1 MRVGDWMWKRIYTV
15 PLRVRSVFRRQRVEE
30 ELDEELANHLE
41 LRAREYTDKGMGA
54 DEARTAALR
63 DLHGMESRK
72 EECREMRKV
81 NWIHDLIQD
90 VSFGARML
98 RKSPGFSAVAVLSI
112 ALGIGANTTIFTVVN
127 AVLLN
132 PLPVRDVSRLVEMD
146 TVDTK
151 TKVGFAHAA
160 KLGMS
165 IPNCQDYQRQNEVF
179 SGLTCVVGAGFT
191 WSGGAEP
198 KNVAGQLVSAN
209 YFDVLGLTP
218 VAGRFFLPDEDT
230 KPSGNNVAV
239 VSYSLWA
246 NKFGSSASLIG
257 STLTLN
263 ATAYTV
269 IGVTPRGFKGTA
281 SFGSADQIWIPTS
294 MFPQAL
300 AGFEKEN
307 FNDRRFLIGATV
319 GRLKP
324 GVKIGQAEASL
335 RTIAS
340 RLEQEFP
347 KDNAGRSVAL
357 TPLADAAVGAN
368 VHDQFTLAGGMMMGI
383 VGVVL
388 LIACVN
394 LANLLLAQAARREKE
409 MGVRAALGAKRGRLL
424 RQLLTESMLLS
435 LAGGAAGL
443 AIAYWGRTVLW
454 SFRPP
459 FIAEHDIDLS
469 LDSHV
474 LVFTLGIILVTG
486 LLFGLAPAVKASDP
500 DLIETLK
507 VGGRGNAVGW
517 TRNRLRGLL
526 VVTEIALA
534 LVAMIGAGLFIRSM
548 QNAQRVDPGFES
560 KNLFTMTVDLGA
572 LHYNEGRGQEFY
584 REAIERASGV
594 PGVAAATVGSAFPL
608 SGGFAR
614 TIYPEGQ
621 DEGTGYRGTLTQL
634 NDVTPSYFETLRIPL
649 IRGRGFSESDR
660 LGTTPVAIASA
671 AMAKHFW
678 PGEDAVGKRF
688 HFFGDPTLREV
699 VGVAKDT
706 VVNEIGEEPEPLV
719 YLAMAQDYSAGATL
733 QVRTLGDPG
742 ALIGT
747 VRSQIQALDTNLAI
761 TDVQTIE
768 TIMSQGLWAP
778 RMGAALLTLFGGL
791 ALILAA
797 VGVYGVLS
805 YSVNQQSH
813 EIGIRMALGA
823 QPGDVLRLVVGQG
836 LRLTLAGIALGLA
849 GAFGFARVM
858 ASLLYGVTPTDA
870 VTFISVTGLLCV
882 IALMACC
889 IPARRA
895 MRVDPMTA
903 LRYE

>member
-1 MRVGDWMWKRIYTV
+1 MRLEHWIYTL
-15 PLRVRSVFRRQRVEE
+15 PLRVRSLFRRRQVEQ
-30 ELDEELANHLE
+30 ELDEEMAYHLE
-41 LRAREYTDKGMGA
+41 QRAREFVDKGLSA
-54 DEARTAALR
+54 EDARLAALR
-63 DLHGMESRK
+63 EMHGMEARK
-72 EECREMRKV
+72 EECRDMRKV
-81 NWIHDLIQD
+81 TWIQD
-90 VSFGARML
+90 LFQDLGYGARML

-127 AVLLN
+127 AILLN

-146 TVDTK
+146 TVDSK
-151 TKVGFAHAA
+151 TKVGFARAE

-179 SGLTCVVGAGFT
+179 SGLSCIVGAGFT

-198 KNVAGQLVSAN
+198 KNVAGQLVTAN
-209 YFDVLGLTP
+209 YFDMLGLTP
-218 VAGRFFLPDEDT
+218 VAGRFFLPGEDAS
-230 KPSGNNVAV
+230 PSGNNVAV

-257 STLTLN
+257 SSIILN
-263 ATAYTV
+263 ATPYTV
-269 IGVTPRGFKGTA
+269 IGVAPRGFKGTA

-300 AGFEKEN
+300 AGFEKDN
-307 FNDRRFLIGATV
+307 FNDRRFLIGGTV

-340 RLEQEFP
+340 RLEKDFP
-347 KDNAGRSVAL
+347 KDNGGRSVAL
-357 TPLADAAVGAN
+357 TSLADAAVGVN
-368 VHDQFTLAGGMMMGI
+368 QHDQFTLAGGMMMGV

-409 MGVRAALGAKRGRLL
+409 MGVRAALGARRSRLL

-435 LAGGAAGL
+435 LTGGIVGL
-443 AIAYWGRTVLW
+443 GIAYWGRTVLW

-459 FIAEHDIDLS
+459 FIEEHDIDLS

-474 LVFTLGIILVTG
+474 LLFTLAIVLLTG

-526 VVTEIALA
+526 VVSEIALA

-548 QNAQRVDPGFES
+548 QNAQKVDPGFES
-560 KNLFTMTVDLGA
+560 KNLFMMAFDLGA
-572 LHYNEGRGQEFY
+572 LHYNEGRGQQFY
-584 REAIERASGV
+584 RDAIEKASAA
-594 PGVAAATVGSAFPL
+594 PGVASATVASNFPL
-608 SGGFAR
+608 GGGFAR
-614 TIYPEGQ
+614 TVFPEGQ
-621 DEGTGYRGTLTQL
+621 NEGTGYRGTLTQL
-634 NDVTPSYFETLRIPL
+634 NDVTPNYFDTLRIPL
-649 IRGRGFSESDR
+649 TRGRSFNDSDR
-660 LGTTPVAIASA
+660 ATTTQVAIANE

-678 PGEDAVGKRF
+678 PGEDPVGKRF

-699 VGVAKDT
+699 VGVTANS
-706 VVNEIGEEPEPLV
+706 VVNQIGEEPVPLV
-719 YLAMAQDYSAGATL
+719 YLPLTQDYSPGATL
-733 QVRTLGDPG
+733 QVRTLGDPE
-742 ALIGT
+742 AAIGT
-747 VRSQIQALDTNLAI
+747 VRNQVQSLDTNLAI
-761 TDVQTIE
+761 TNVQTIGA
-768 TIMSQGLWAP
+768 IMSQGLWAP

-797 VGVYGVLS
+797 IGVYGVLS

-836 LRLTLAGIALGLA
+836 FRLAAAGILIGLA
-849 GAFGFARVM
+849 GAFAFAHVM
-858 ASLLYGVTPTDA
+858 TSLLFGVTPTDA
-870 VTFISVTGLLCV
+870 VTFISVTGLLCL
-882 IALMACC
+882 IALIACC

-895 MRVDPMTA
+895 MRVDPMVA